1 MDQVYWDIIEK
12 VIVIAIGV
20 VVPPVLALLTVY
32 ANKVSAALVARIEG
46 EIGSQNF
53 ELLKSMAIEA
63 VHSAEQ
69 LGLNDMIENVG
80 EQKKAYAMKYVQD
93 LLESRGIQINLN
105 EIDAAIEAA
114 VNKTFEQPV

>member
-20 VVPPVLALLTVY
+20 VLPPVLALLAVY
-32 ANKVSAALVARIEG
+32 ANRVSAALVKRIEG
-46 EIGSQNF
+46 EIGTQNF
-53 ELLKSMAIEA
+53 ELLKSMAQEA

-69 LGLNDMIENVG
+69 LGLTDMIENVG
-80 EQKKAYAMKYVQD
+80 EQKKAYAMRYMQD
-93 LLESRGIQINLN
+93 MLASRGVQINLN

-114 VNKTFEQPV
+114 VNKTFPS

>member
-20 VVPPVLALLTVY
+20 VLPPVLAMLTVY
-32 ANKVSAALVARIEG
+32 ANRVSSALVARIEG
-46 EIGSQNF
+46 ELGAQNF
-53 ELLKSMAIEA
+53 ELLKSMAQEA
-63 VHSAEQ
+63 VRSAEQ

-80 EQKKAYAMKYVQD
+80 EEKKRYALRYVQD
-93 LLESRGIQINLN
+93 LLASRNIDISIN

-114 VNKTFEQPV
+114 VQKTFEK

>member
-20 VVPPVLALLTVY
+20 ILPPVLAMLTVY
-32 ANKVSAALVARIEG
+32 ANRVSAALVKRIEG
-46 EIGSQNF
+46 EIGAQNF
-53 ELLKSMAIEA
+53 ELLKSMAQEA
-63 VHSAEQ
+63 VRSAEQ

-80 EQKKAYAMKYVQD
+80 EQKKAYAMKYMQD
-93 LLESRGIQINLN
+93 MLATRGIDINLN

-114 VNKTFEQPV
+114 VNRTFEQ